1 MLVFWSREERLL
13 SYDSPKTWNLSQHI
27 VVEGGVLTGVYCLDR
42 DKTDSILKDYAIISI
57 LQECLSSSFYYRTR
71 QQCKA

>member
-57 LQECLSSSFYYRTR
+57 LQECLSSSFYYRAR
-71 QQCKA
+71 QLCKA

>member
-71 QQCKA
+71 QLCKA

>member
-57 LQECLSSSFYYRTR
+57 LQECLSSSFYYRVR
-71 QQCKA
+71 QLCKA